1 MKSLQDTY
9 APGTDFHVVL
19 KRPTPSDALLKL
31 RARATELRED
41 RAVVDATL
49 GTVHPKTRTTRGLKG
64 SNQDRKRSSLQ
75 PHFAC

>member
-41 RAVVDATL
+41 RAVVDAT
-49 GTVHPKTRTTRGLKG
+49 RG
-64 SNQDRKRSSLQ
+64 DRPSEDAYDSGPQR
-75 PHFAC
+75 